1 MQANVEKWIT
11 LGLFGLPI
19 YGALTFWASLN
30 PQPNPDTHFAEWA
43 QYVTTDAYV
52 IKHVLGSAL
61 GLICAVFGTLAL
73 GAFLTRGRG
82 SNLALAAMSV
92 CLLGMTLFLILM
104 GVSTFAAPMQGHA
117 FIAGI
122 EEFAQLPATFADT
135 VLGMLFL
142 GVIAFNLLGNL
153 LLGAA
158 IWRSGALPK
167 WTGAVWAVAALFMYV
182 LGIVYAVATGS
193 QSTPPTVLVGA
204 ALVVVS
210 GSWIAY
216 SATRDPSA
224 PGPTTAG
231 TR

>member
-1 MQANVEKWIT
+1 MQANVERWTKVGL
-11 LGLFGLPI
+11 LGLPL

-61 GLICAVFGTLAL
+61 GLICAMFGTLAL

-92 CLLGMTLFLILM
+92 CLLGLSLFLLLM
-104 GVSTFAAPMQGHA
+104 GVSTFAAPLQGHA

-135 VLGMLFL
+135 VLGILFL
-142 GVIAFNLLGNL
+142 GVIALNLIGNL
-153 LLGAA
+153 LLGVA

-167 WTGAVWAVAALFMYV
+167 WTGAIWIVAALFMYV
-182 LGIVYAVATGS
+182 LGIVYAIAMGT

-204 ALVVVS
+204 ALVAIS

-216 SATRDPSA
+216 SAGATPQRLFA
-224 PGPTTAG
+224 P
-231 TR
+231 R